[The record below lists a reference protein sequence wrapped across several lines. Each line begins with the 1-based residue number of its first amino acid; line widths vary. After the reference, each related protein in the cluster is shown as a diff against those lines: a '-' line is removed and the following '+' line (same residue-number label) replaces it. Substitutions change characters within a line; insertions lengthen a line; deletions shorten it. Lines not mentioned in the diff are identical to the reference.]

1 MLAGKKLND
10 FTNTFSPH
18 DFDKNDVIISKMNE
32 IDNTNFSE
40 QTKFQLN

>member
-18 DFDKNDVIISKMNE
+18 DFDKNDVII
-32 IDNTNFSE
+32 
-40 QTKFQLN
+40 LNYFKDE